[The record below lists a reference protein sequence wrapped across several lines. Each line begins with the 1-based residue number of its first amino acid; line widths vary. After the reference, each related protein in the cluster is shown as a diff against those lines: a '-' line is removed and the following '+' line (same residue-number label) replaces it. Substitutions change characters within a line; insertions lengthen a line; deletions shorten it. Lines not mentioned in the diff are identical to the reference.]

1 MCAKVELW
9 NNFVAIR
16 MEYPQ
21 VIDYTLKIINSRTP
35 TIKLQFVIVRIG
47 LFCKNVVAI
56 II

>member
-1 MCAKVELW
+1 MCAKVELL